1 MLNRRGFRALVA
13 LAAIGLVAAM
23 VPPVFSVIANVA
35 TPTFRPS
42 GGVFCKHSVSVII
55 SSTTSGASIRY
66 TIDGST
72 PTSTHGRALANGG
85 TVSVSPGP
93 TRTLKAIA
101 CKSGMTNSAVRSGSY
116 EYDCGQ

>member
-1 MLNRRGFRALVA
+1 MLNRVGFRALVA

-42 GGVFCKHSVSVII
+42 GGRFCKHSVSVII

-72 PTSTHGRALANGG
+72 PTSTHGTALANGG
-85 TVSVSPGP
+85 TVSVGPGP
-93 TRTLKAIA
+93 RRTLKAIA
-101 CKSGMTNSAVRSGSY
+101 CKSGMTNSAVRSGRY

>member
-42 GGVFCKHSVSVII
+42 GGRFCKHSVSVII

-66 TIDGST
+66 TTDGST
-72 PTSTHGRALANGG
+72 PTSTHGTALANGG
-85 TVSVSPGP
+85 TVSVGPGP
-93 TRTLKAIA
+93 KRTLKAIA